1 MLNQEVAALVF
12 DQTFLQAQ
20 GTALHISEET
30 VQVHLRNIFAKL
42 QVSDRAAALTVATK
56 RGIVRPR

>member
-1 MLNQEVAALVF
+1 VIELVGEGRRNKEVAA
-12 DQTFLQAQ
+12 T
-20 GTALHISEET
+20 LHISEET